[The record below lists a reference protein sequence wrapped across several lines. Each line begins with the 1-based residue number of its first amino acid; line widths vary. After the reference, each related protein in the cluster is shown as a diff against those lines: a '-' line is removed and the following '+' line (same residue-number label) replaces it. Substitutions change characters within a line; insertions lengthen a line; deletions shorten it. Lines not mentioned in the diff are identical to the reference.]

1 MHLKQ
6 TGELSLWVHAWIIF
20 DYQCYS
26 THRRYFF
33 LALIHKTT
41 PHYSVYIFKNA
52 IGKNIYVCGFS
63 RPISSLQST
72 IGLIAIRLRL
82 RAPVFTLQKHI
93 QLAWH
98 FKGIVQPKM
107 ICLVSRN
114 VYKPV
119 LGSEGK
125 HLTQQ
130 DKNCCRD
137 LSVHLG

>member
-1 MHLKQ
+1 M
-6 TGELSLWVHAWIIF
+6 
-20 DYQCYS
+20 
-26 THRRYFF
+26 
-33 LALIHKTT
+33 
-41 PHYSVYIFKNA
+41 YIFKNA
-52 IGKNIYVCGFS
+52 IEKNIYVCGFS

-72 IGLIAIRLRL
+72 FGQIAIRFIVTKQYGPSE
-82 RAPVFTLQKHI
+82 AESSAVFTLQKHI

-130 DKNCCRD
+130 DKNCFRN
-137 LSVHLG
+137 LPVHLG